1 MDTHAQQATQST
13 EEEAQQIPKH
23 AAHLRNLRKHFG
35 QSQQQFAEQ
44 LNLSRAAVARLER
57 GETVLSPLLFERVS
71 KLVAEAQEDFTQE
84 AKRFDTWKDGIQF
97 GFTTAE
103 KVLEVEIEN
112 NEEDNEEGTEE
123 DSNEDSNEDGNG
135 IDPIA
140 LAAIGLGIYLF
151 ARMKS

>member
-1 MDTHAQQATQST
+1 MDTHVQQVTQST

-23 AAHLRNLRKHFG
+23 AVHLRNLRKHFG
-35 QSQQQFAEQ
+35 QSQHQFAKQ

-57 GETVLSPLLFERVS
+57 GETLLSPLLCERVS
-71 KLVAEAQEDFTQE
+71 ELVAKAQEDFSQE
-84 AKRFDTWKDGIQF
+84 AKRFDIWKDGIQF

-103 KVLEVEIEN
+103 KVLEVEIEDT
-112 NEEDNEEGTEE
+112 EEDNEEGTEE
-123 DSNEDSNEDGNG
+123 DSNEDSNEDGSG

-151 ARMKS
+151 ARTKS